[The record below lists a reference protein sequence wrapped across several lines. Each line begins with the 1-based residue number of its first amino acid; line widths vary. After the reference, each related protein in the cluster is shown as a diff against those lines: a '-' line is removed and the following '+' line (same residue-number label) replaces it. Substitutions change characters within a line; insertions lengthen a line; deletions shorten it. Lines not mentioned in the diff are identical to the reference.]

1 MEKLKVGDKLYNARG
16 NRWTSD
22 IHYTFST
29 VERLTKTQAVLS
41 CGTKLI
47 NEPILAGYHEKKI
60 AFMVHGDRYVHW
72 YFETPE
78 IREKAAKEKH
88 KQTAVYWFN
97 SQKFNDQ
104 DKIRIYE
111 LFKNQQP

>member
-1 MEKLKVGDKLYNARG
+1 MDKLKVGDKLYNAKG
-16 NRWTSD
+16 NRWTND

-47 NEPILAGYHEKKI
+47 NEPILAVYPDKKI
-60 AFMVHGDRYVHW
+60 AFMVHGYRYVHW